1 MRRSFGVAVTAA
13 LAALLAA
20 PGAAAA
26 PLPFLAVDCGQ
37 SVHALRGQP
46 VHLSRVAVSRMVA
59 KAARD
64 ELGGLAAAAV
74 GLAFPLGGS
83 IPVGTVPDGA
93 GEIAGEDIAE
103 AVVAVVAPMR
113 EIAPAADA
121 VTASVRELVT
131 DGCGMAVRAINPTG
145 DTPGEV
151 PGRTDPP
158 GPPGHSPGGDPST
171 TPNAQPVG
179 GGDAG
184 PDEVSLYDPA
194 QFART
199 PPRDYGGIPV
209 AEAGRFAPS
218 PAQRYGCASGCVPGY
233 SPEFGLLGGDPG
245 ISTAGGAQALP
256 VDGAGRGQVAFPV
269 LAAVLLLSV
278 LTGALVRTWVLRRT

>member
-1 MRRSFGVAVTAA
+1 VRRSFGVAVTAA

-20 PGAAAA
+20 PGASAA

-46 VHLSRVAVSRMVA
+46 VHLSRVAVSRMVT

-64 ELGGLAAAAV
+64 ELGGLAAASV

-83 IPVGTVPDGA
+83 IAVGTVPDGT
-93 GEIAGEDIAE
+93 GEIAGEDIAD

-158 GPPGHSPGGDPST
+158 GQRPGPAPGGDPST

-199 PPRDYGGIPV
+199 PPRDHGGIPV

-218 PAQRYGCASGCVPGY
+218 PAQRYGGVPGY
-233 SPEFGLLGGDPG
+233 SPGFGLLGGDPG
-245 ISTAGGAQALP
+245 ISTAGGARALP

-269 LAAVLLLSV
+269 LAAVLLLSA
-278 LTGALVRTWVLRRT
+278 LTGALVRTWVLRRA